1 MPQSRIKGI
10 TIEIGA
16 NTVKLTEAIR
26 KVDSNLKETQADLRD
41 VNKLLNLDPGNVQ
54 LLAQK
59 QELLKKATEDTAE
72 KLRIEKEALEQ
83 LKASPDADK
92 TIEQQQRLEREI
104 IATEAQLKKYQQG
117 VDETTSSLKASESQ
131 TNELTKSMK
140 ATDESLSKTKQSL
153 KEVDKALK
161 LDPKNVDLLKQKQDL
176 LKQAS
181 EEAKQ
186 KIELEKKA
194 LKELKASPDAD
205 KTIEQQRKLEREIAS
220 TTAELKNYQ
229 KELKG
234 IPASL
239 DAVGQKTDELA
250 NKTAALSAASAAAL
264 VGMGKLAY
272 DAGKTAD
279 DLNTLSKQTGFST
292 AELQKMQYASDL
304 VDVSMEDMTGSL
316 QKMIKQMGS
325 GSDAFKTLGVAI
337 TDENGELR
345 NATEVWYETIEALS
359 QIQNETER
367 DTLAMDIFGKSAASL
382 AGIVDD
388 GGEALRAYGKDAEDL
403 GLIMSQDT
411 LDAANKLND
420 AIDLTK
426 ARLEATFLE
435 TGAKVAETVL
445 PIVEDMAEEI
455 AGLFE
460 WISTLDEGTI
470 KLIGSFLIFGTVLSP
485 ILKIVSSGITLF
497 NGVTTALGTLSG
509 TAIPGVAAAAGTA
522 SGGIIASLA
531 AILPWVAAAVA
542 AVVSLIAVFQQLK
555 KEKAE
560 AQEVQAKQDLQNQ
573 GYKYVSADD
582 LQYYQ
587 GGPAKSLWN
596 GSGWDYYVEKDAK
609 YDWSAKQEAQNNVT
623 YNMTNNISR
632 VDDLQDLLDMAD
644 QAQQYSRMGGVN

>member
-1 MPQSRIKGI
+1 MAQSRIKGI

-16 NTVKLTEAIR
+16 NTVKLTEAVR
-26 KVDSNLKETQADLRD
+26 NVDSNLKETQADLRD
-41 VNKLLNLDPGNVQ
+41 VNKLLKLDPENVQ

-104 IATEAQLKKYQQG
+104 IATETQLGKYKSD
-117 VDETTSSLKASESQ
+117 VEATSASLKTNEAQ
-131 TNELTKSMK
+131 TNELTRAMKS
-140 ATDESLSKTKQSL
+140 ADDSLAKTKKSL
-153 KEVDKALK
+153 NDVDRALK
-161 LDPKNVDLLKQKQDL
+161 LDPTNVDLLRQKQDL
-176 LKQAS
+176 LRKAS
-181 EEAKQ
+181 DEAKQ
-186 KIELEKKA
+186 KIELETKA

-229 KELKG
+229 KELKAV
-234 IPASL
+234 PASL
-239 DAVGQKTDELA
+239 DAVGQKTDDLA

-264 VGMGKLAY
+264 AGLGKLAY

-279 DLNTLSKQTGFST
+279 DLNTLSKQTGFT
-292 AELQKMQYASDL
+292 TEDLQKMKYASDL
-304 VDVSMEDMTGSL
+304 IDVSMEDMTGSL

-325 GSDAFKTLGVAI
+325 GSDAFKTLGISI
-337 TDENGELR
+337 TDSEGNLR
-345 NATEVWYETIEALS
+345 NATEVWYETLAALS
-359 QIQNETER
+359 EVENETQR

-382 AGIVDD
+382 AGVIDD
-388 GGEALRAYGKDAEDL
+388 GGAALRAYGKDAKDL

-411 LDAANKLND
+411 LNAANDLND

-445 PIVEDMAEEI
+445 PIVEEMADEI
-455 AGLFE
+455 ADLFE
-460 WISTLDEGTI
+460 WISQLDSGTI
-470 KLIGSFLIFGTVLSP
+470 KTIASFLMFGAVISP
-485 ILKIVSSGITLF
+485 ILKLVSGGITLF
-497 NGVTTALGTLSG
+497 NGITMALGTLSG
-509 TAIPGVAAAAGTA
+509 SAIPGVAASAATA
-522 SGGIIASLA
+522 STGIIGSLA

-542 AVVSLIAVFQQLK
+542 AVVGLIAVFQQLK
-555 KEKAE
+555 KEKQE
-560 AQEVQAKQDLQNQ
+560 AQAVENKQALQDQ
-573 GYKYVSADD
+573 GYKYVSQDD

-609 YDWSAKQEAQNNVT
+609 YDWGAKQEAQTVNN
-623 YNMTNNISR
+623 YNFTNNISEIS
-632 VDDLQDLLDMAD
+632 DLQDLLDMAD
-644 QAQQYSRMGGVN
+644 SAQMLERMG

>member
-1 MPQSRIKGI
+1 MPSRIKGI

-16 NTVKLTEAIR
+16 NTVKLTEALR
-26 KVDSNLKETQADLRD
+26 NVDSNLKDTQADLRD
-41 VNKLLNLDPGNVQ
+41 VNKLLKLDPGNVQ

-59 QELLKKATEDTAE
+59 QELLQKATAETAE
-72 KLRIEKEALEQ
+72 KIRIEKEALAQ
-83 LKASPDADK
+83 LKASPDAEK
-92 TIEQQQRLEREI
+92 TIDQQKRLEREI
-104 IATEAQLKKYQQG
+104 IANEASLKKLESGLEDTNKDLKQFG
-117 VDETTSSLKASESQ
+117 DTAGGAKLSLES
-131 TNELTKSMK
+131 MAK
-140 ATDESLSKTKQSL
+140 ATD
-153 KEVDKALK
+153 D
-161 LDPKNVDLLKQKQDL
+161 
-176 LKQAS
+176 
-181 EEAKQ
+181 
-186 KIELEKKA
+186 
-194 LKELKASPDAD
+194 
-205 KTIEQQRKLEREIAS
+205 
-220 TTAELKNYQ
+220 
-229 KELKG
+229 
-234 IPASL
+234 
-239 DAVGQKTDELA
+239 LA
-250 NKTAALSAASAAAL
+250 NKTAALSAASAAGLAAL
-264 VGMGKLAY
+264 AGSAVQ
-272 DAGKTAD
+272 AGKTAD
-279 DLNTLSKQTGFST
+279 DLNTLSKQTGFTT
-292 AELQKMQYASDL
+292 AELQKMKYASDL
-304 VDVSMEDMTGSL
+304 IDVSMEDMTGSI
-316 QKMIKQMGS
+316 QKLVKQMAS
-325 GSDAFKTLGVAI
+325 GSDAFTTLGVSV
-337 TDENGELR
+337 TDETGQLR
-345 NATEVWYETIEALS
+345 NATDVWYETLDALS
-359 QIQNETER
+359 QVENETQR
-367 DTLAMDIFGKSAASL
+367 DALAMEIFGKSAASL

-388 GGEALRAYGKDAEDL
+388 GGEALKNYGKDAEDL

-445 PIVEDMAEEI
+445 PIVEEMAEEI

-485 ILKIVSSGITLF
+485 ILKIVSGGISLF

-560 AQEVQAKQDLQNQ
+560 AQEIKAKQDLQNQ
-573 GYKYVSADD
+573 GYKYVSAED

-609 YDWSAKQEAQNNVT
+609 YDWSAKQEAAT
-623 YNMTNNISR
+623 TNNYNFDVNVSE
-632 VDDLQDLLDMAD
+632 VGDLQDLLDMAD
-644 QAQQYSRMGGVN
+644 TAQMLERMG

>member
-1 MPQSRIKGI
+1 MPSRIKGI

-16 NTVKLTEAIR
+16 NTVKLTEALR
-26 KVDSNLKETQADLRD
+26 NVDSNLKDTQADLRD
-41 VNKLLNLDPGNVQ
+41 VNKLLKLDPGNVQ

-59 QELLKKATEDTAE
+59 QELLQKATAETAE
-72 KLRIEKEALEQ
+72 KIRIEKEALAQ
-83 LKASPDADK
+83 LKASPDAEK
-92 TIEQQQRLEREI
+92 TIDQQKRLEREI
-104 IATEAQLKKYQQG
+104 IANEASLKKLESGLEGTNKDLKQFG
-117 VDETTSSLKASESQ
+117 DTAGGTKISLES
-131 TNELTKSMK
+131 MAK
-140 ATDESLSKTKQSL
+140 ATD
-153 KEVDKALK
+153 D
-161 LDPKNVDLLKQKQDL
+161 
-176 LKQAS
+176 
-181 EEAKQ
+181 
-186 KIELEKKA
+186 
-194 LKELKASPDAD
+194 
-205 KTIEQQRKLEREIAS
+205 
-220 TTAELKNYQ
+220 
-229 KELKG
+229 
-234 IPASL
+234 
-239 DAVGQKTDELA
+239 LA
-250 NKTAALSAASAAAL
+250 NKTAALSAASAAGLAAL
-264 VGMGKLAY
+264 AGSAVQ
-272 DAGKTAD
+272 AGKTAD
-279 DLNTLSKQTGFST
+279 DLNTLSKQTGFTT
-292 AELQKMQYASDL
+292 AELQKMKYASDL
-304 VDVSMEDMTGSL
+304 IDVSMEDMTGSI
-316 QKMIKQMGS
+316 QKLVKQMAS
-325 GSDAFKTLGVAI
+325 GSDAFTTLGVSV
-337 TDENGELR
+337 TDETGQLR
-345 NATEVWYETIEALS
+345 NATEVWYETLEALS
-359 QIQNETER
+359 QVENETQR
-367 DTLAMDIFGKSAASL
+367 DALAMEIFGKSAASL

-388 GGEALRAYGKDAEDL
+388 GGEALKNYGKDAEDL

-445 PIVEDMAEEI
+445 PIVEEMAEEI

-485 ILKIVSSGITLF
+485 ILKIVSGGITLF

-609 YDWSAKQEAQNNVT
+609 YDWSAKQEAAT
-623 YNMTNNISR
+623 TNNYNFDVNVSE
-632 VDDLQDLLDMAD
+632 VGDLQDLLDMAD
-644 QAQQYSRMGGVN
+644 TAQMLERMG

>member
-1 MPQSRIKGI
+1 MPSRIKGI

-16 NTVKLTEAIR
+16 NTVKLTEALR
-26 KVDSNLKETQADLRD
+26 NVDSNLKDTQADLRD
-41 VNKLLNLDPGNVQ
+41 VNKLLKLDPGNVQ

-59 QELLKKATEDTAE
+59 QELLQKATAETAE
-72 KLRIEKEALEQ
+72 KIRIEKEALAQ
-83 LKASPDADK
+83 LKASPDAEK
-92 TIEQQQRLEREI
+92 TIDQQKRLEREI
-104 IATEAQLKKYQQG
+104 IANEASLKKLESGLEDTNKDLKQFG
-117 VDETTSSLKASESQ
+117 DTAGGTKISLES
-131 TNELTKSMK
+131 MAK
-140 ATDESLSKTKQSL
+140 ATD
-153 KEVDKALK
+153 D
-161 LDPKNVDLLKQKQDL
+161 
-176 LKQAS
+176 
-181 EEAKQ
+181 
-186 KIELEKKA
+186 
-194 LKELKASPDAD
+194 
-205 KTIEQQRKLEREIAS
+205 
-220 TTAELKNYQ
+220 
-229 KELKG
+229 
-234 IPASL
+234 
-239 DAVGQKTDELA
+239 LA
-250 NKTAALSAASAAAL
+250 NKTAALSAASAAGLAAL
-264 VGMGKLAY
+264 AGSAVQ
-272 DAGKTAD
+272 AGKTAD
-279 DLNTLSKQTGFST
+279 DLNTLSKQTGFTT
-292 AELQKMQYASDL
+292 AELQKMKYASDL
-304 VDVSMEDMTGSL
+304 IDVSMEDMTGSI
-316 QKMIKQMGS
+316 QKLVKQMAS
-325 GSDAFKTLGVAI
+325 GSDAFTTLGVSV
-337 TDENGELR
+337 TDETGQLR
-345 NATEVWYETIEALS
+345 NATEVWYETLEALS
-359 QIQNETER
+359 QVENETQR
-367 DTLAMDIFGKSAASL
+367 DALAMEIFGKSAASL

-388 GGEALRAYGKDAEDL
+388 GGEALKNYGKDAEDL

-445 PIVEDMAEEI
+445 PIVEEMAEEI

-485 ILKIVSSGITLF
+485 ILKIVSGGISLF

-609 YDWSAKQEAQNNVT
+609 YDWSAKQEAT
-623 YNMTNNISR
+623 TTNNYNFDVNVSE
-632 VDDLQDLLDMAD
+632 VGDLQDLLDMAD
-644 QAQQYSRMGGVN
+644 TAQMLERMG

>member
-1 MPQSRIKGI
+1 MPSRIKGI

-16 NTVKLTEAIR
+16 NTVQLTEAIR
-26 KVDSNLKETQADLRD
+26 NVDSNLKDTQADLRD
-41 VNKLLNLDPGNVQ
+41 VNKLLKLDPGNVQ

-59 QELLKKATEDTAE
+59 QELLQKATAETAE
-72 KLRIEKEALEQ
+72 KIRIEKEALAQ
-83 LKASPDADK
+83 LKASPDAEK
-92 TIEQQQRLEREI
+92 TIDQQKRLEREI
-104 IATEAQLKKYQQG
+104 IANEASLKKLESGLEDTNKDLKQFG
-117 VDETTSSLKASESQ
+117 DTAGGTKISLES
-131 TNELTKSMK
+131 MAK
-140 ATDESLSKTKQSL
+140 ATD
-153 KEVDKALK
+153 D
-161 LDPKNVDLLKQKQDL
+161 
-176 LKQAS
+176 
-181 EEAKQ
+181 
-186 KIELEKKA
+186 
-194 LKELKASPDAD
+194 
-205 KTIEQQRKLEREIAS
+205 
-220 TTAELKNYQ
+220 
-229 KELKG
+229 
-234 IPASL
+234 
-239 DAVGQKTDELA
+239 LA
-250 NKTAALSAASAAAL
+250 NKTAALSAASAAGLAAL
-264 VGMGKLAY
+264 AGSAVQ
-272 DAGKTAD
+272 AGKTAD
-279 DLNTLSKQTGFST
+279 DLNTLSKQTGFTT
-292 AELQKMQYASDL
+292 AELQKMKYASDL
-304 VDVSMEDMTGSL
+304 IDVSMEDMTGSI
-316 QKMIKQMGS
+316 QKLVKQMAS
-325 GSDAFKTLGVAI
+325 GSDAFKTLGVSV
-337 TDENGELR
+337 TDETGQLR
-345 NATEVWYETIEALS
+345 NATEVWYETLEALS
-359 QIQNETER
+359 QVENETQR
-367 DTLAMDIFGKSAASL
+367 DALAMEIFGKSAASL

-388 GGEALRAYGKDAEDL
+388 GGEALRNYGKDAEDL

-445 PIVEDMAEEI
+445 PIVEEMAEEI

-485 ILKIVSSGITLF
+485 ILKIVSGGITLF

-609 YDWSAKQEAQNNVT
+609 YDWSAKQEAAT
-623 YNMTNNISR
+623 TNNYNFDVNVSE
-632 VDDLQDLLDMAD
+632 VGDLQDLLDMAD
-644 QAQQYSRMGGVN
+644 TAQMLERMG